1 MEPQIVPI
9 HRLLRLNSRL
19 FVNCLEG
26 LDDEMARRRVS
37 QRTNNVA
44 FIASHVV
51 DARYFLAGYLGVTV
65 TNPFKE
71 LLGGLKSIAEFTEF
85 PVIREILAAWHDV
98 SGILEER
105 LARLTAAE
113 LRAPSPQSFPIDDAS
128 VLGGL
133 AFLIQHE
140 SYHLGQL
147 GLLRKCL
154 GLEAMSYA
162 AAHP

>member
-1 MEPQIVPI
+1 MEPQIAAI

-26 LDDEMARRRVS
+26 VDDDMARRRVDD
-37 QRTNNVA
+37 RANNVA

-51 DARYFLAGYLGVTV
+51 DARYFLADYLGVKAA
-65 TNPFKE
+65 NPFKE
-71 LLGGLKSIAEFTEF
+71 LLAGLKSIADFTEF
-85 PVIREILAAWHDV
+85 PVIREILVAWHDV
-98 SGILEER
+98 SGLLEER
-105 LARLTAAE
+105 FPRLTAAE
-113 LRAPSPQSFPIDDAS
+113 LAAASPQSFPIDDAS
-128 VLGGL
+128 VLGGV

-154 GLEAMSYA
+154 GLEPMSYA
-162 AAHP
+162 AAGS